1 MQQQASTLQSYGSTF
16 CRILRKP
23 QICDE
28 SWQTVP
34 CVSLQLGVQ
43 SPIVLQLVQLCVDPG
58 RILKFCRDS
67 TSEHRG
73 AQQQAMATRS
83 RVGSGSGPA
92 VDQFCLPPAPA
103 ASDGRESAPEWR
115 KKHDYA
121 VNPTYELWSVL
132 SSEGHSQ
139 STYTAGGRGS
149 AKAYEGEGGL
159 DAYANYHQDR
169 TASRIRDYL
178 PHCVDLCNILL
189 CNLL

>member
-34 CVSLQLGVQ
+34 CMSLQLGVQ

-83 RVGSGSGPA
+83 RVGSGSGP
-92 VDQFCLPPAPA
+92 VLLVCRRHLQPATVA
-103 ASDGRESAPEWR
+103 NQ
-115 KKHDYA
+115 HL
-121 VNPTYELWSVL
+121 N
-132 SSEGHSQ
+132 EG
-139 STYTAGGRGS
+139 
-149 AKAYEGEGGL
+149 K
-159 DAYANYHQDR
+159 NM
-169 TASRIRDYL
+169 IM
-178 PHCVDLCNILL
+178 P
-189 CNLL
+189 